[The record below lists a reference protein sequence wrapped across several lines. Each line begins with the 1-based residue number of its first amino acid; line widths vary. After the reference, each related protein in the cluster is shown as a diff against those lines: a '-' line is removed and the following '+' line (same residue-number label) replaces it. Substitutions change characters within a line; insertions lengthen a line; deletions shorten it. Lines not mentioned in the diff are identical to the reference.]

1 MLQLQQPKELLRFL
15 CQPVQLT
22 PPPTSVKR
30 KAVIEARPQTTIDG
44 SDDNECDNDKRA
56 TNLIGKMRRKHPLLF
71 FEAHLRMIRSG
82 KIFVVFIQKIP
93 NRFNQDNEL

>member
-1 MLQLQQPKELLRFL
+1 MLQLQQPEELLRFL

-44 SDDNECDNDKRA
+44 SDDNECANDKRA
-56 TNLIGKMRRKHPLLF
+56 TNLIGKMRRKHPLLLF

-82 KIFVVFIQKIP
+82 EIFLLFRQ
-93 NRFNQDNEL
+93 